1 MNNQNNSSQRVQR
14 REFGGYLRSQIKKHW
29 KRQKEAATDL
39 GISAETLSYILSGR
53 NIAPDDLL
61 IIVSEK
67 CGIPLEEILRIK
79 YWPQLLLL
87 TGIVDPKELTK
98 NIVEELDE
106 QELVELTRYAAF
118 LLLRRPVTLE
128 A

>member
-1 MNNQNNSSQRVQR
+1 MNNQNSSSKRVQR
-14 REFGGYLRSQIKKHW
+14 GEFGGYLRGLIKKHW

-39 GISAETLSYILSGR
+39 GISAETLSHILSGR
-53 NIAPDDLL
+53 NTVPDNLL

-67 CGIPLEEILRIK
+67 CGIPLEEILRMK

-118 LLLRRPVTLE
+118 LLLRRPVTVE